1 MDDLKFG
8 KRNKRGDWTP
18 GDPLKTGPLF
28 ELPFRPLAVLQWLKG
43 YFIPWN
49 VLFFASACV
58 FWFWLT
64 PSWET
69 MRSLRWEWI
78 VLLLVRNLV
87 AVFLFYGAFEL
98 RLYVQRRQGNR
109 FKFNGKFPGDVKSD
123 VFLFGSQNID
133 NMIRGLGTGVP
144 IWTAYE
150 VLILWAFAN
159 GYVPMADLSTNA
171 WWLAGI
177 IVLLPMFHELHFY
190 LVHRAI
196 HIPVLYKYI
205 HSVHHNSINPSPWS
219 SLSMHPVEHLLYFS
233 GSLIHLVIYSHPL
246 LAIYHLHFAGFG
258 AVVGHVGFDKIE
270 TSDESAVDTHA
281 FAHYLHHRYFEVNY
295 ADGGIPFDRWFGTWH
310 DGTPEGDR
318 VMNERWE
325 KKRAKV
331 NAGQTESN
339 T

>member
-8 KRNKRGDWTP
+8 KRNKRGDWAP
-18 GDPLKTGPLF
+18 SEPLKTGPLF
-28 ELPFRPLAVLQWLKG
+28 ELPFRPIAVLGWMKG
-43 YFIPWN
+43 YFLPWN

-69 MRSLRWEWI
+69 LKTLSWEWI
-78 VLLLVRNLV
+78 ALLFVRNLV

-98 RLYVQRRQGNR
+98 RLYIQRRQGNR
-109 FKFNGKFPGDVKSD
+109 FKFNGKFPGDTKSD
-123 VFLFGSQNID
+123 VFLFGNQNID

-150 VLILWAFAN
+150 VLILWAFAS
-159 GYVPMADLSTNA
+159 GYVPMADLSANA
-171 WWLAGI
+171 WWLVGI
-177 IVLLPMFHELHFY
+177 VVLLPMFHELHFY

-196 HIPVLYKYI
+196 HIPILYKYV

-219 SLSMHPVEHLLYFS
+219 SLSMHPIEHLLYFS
-233 GSLIHLVIYSHPL
+233 GSLIHLVVYSHPL
-246 LAIYHLHFAGFG
+246 LAIYHLHFTGFG

-270 TSDESAVDTHA
+270 TSEESAVDTHA
-281 FAHYLHHRYFEVNY
+281 YAHYLHHKYFEVNY

-310 DGTPEGDR
+310 DGTAEGDR
-318 VMNERWE
+318 LMNERWE
-325 KKRAKV
+325 RKRARMNQKQ
-331 NAGQTESN
+331 AEPDT
-339 T
+339 

>member
-18 GDPLKTGPLF
+18 SEPLKTGPLF
-28 ELPFRPLAVLQWLKG
+28 ELPFRTLAVLQWVKG
-43 YFIPWN
+43 YFFPWN
-49 VLFFASACV
+49 LLFMASACV
-58 FWFWLT
+58 FWFCLT

-69 MRSLRWEWI
+69 MKTLSWEWI
-78 VLLLVRNLV
+78 ALLTVRNLV

-123 VFLFGSQNID
+123 VFFFGNQNID

-144 IWTAYE
+144 IWTTYE

-177 IVLLPMFHELHFY
+177 VVLLPMFHELHFY

-196 HIPVLYKYI
+196 HIPILYKYV

-233 GSLIHLVIYSHPL
+233 GTLIHLVIYSHPL

-270 TSDESAVDTHA
+270 TSDESAIDTHA

-318 VMNERWE
+318 LMNERWE
-325 KKRAKV
+325 KKRARV